1 MTREERIRIEYIII
15 LPKLYKK
22 DMFIM
27 NLFDY
32 FNNNI
37 HIDKINN
44 IDEDVRELAI
54 VRYVIKEAKEIIRDF
69 PYRDRDRDE

>member
-1 MTREERIRIEYIII
+1 
-15 LPKLYKK
+15 
-22 DMFIM
+22 M

-54 VRYVIKEAKEIIRDF
+54 VRYVMKEASKMF
-69 PYRDRDRDE
+69 YRDYTFFLDKENIKRQRRYL

>member
-1 MTREERIRIEYIII
+1 
-15 LPKLYKK
+15 
-22 DMFIM
+22 M

-54 VRYVIKEAKEIIRDF
+54 VRYVMKEASKMF
-69 PYRDRDRDE
+69 YRDYTFFLDKENIK